1 MPPSMRNFLIGL
13 VVGVLLVG
21 LTLLVLVFAAV
32 RFAGSYANR
41 PVSVADGST
50 LVLDLEGDVPERL
63 PAEIP
68 IPILQNQ
75 TPMSVEQVWDTF
87 RRAATDS
94 RIRGILFEPHGLDI
108 GWAKMQE
115 IHDEIVQF
123 KKSGK
128 PIITYL
134 RSPTAREYYL
144 ASATDKIFISPEDSL
159 DLKGL
164 RAESMYFKQTLD
176 KVGVK
181 AEVIHAGKYKDAGDI
196 FTQTSMSPETREVLN
211 AILDQYYGN
220 LIATVAEG
228 RKKQP
233 DAVRALIDD
242 GPFLA
247 RDALSDGLVDSLGY
261 EDQAVAEMQ
270 SRLKQSELKRISGK
284 AYVKG
289 ALAVGRRR
297 TQDRADRG
305 TRGDHGRLRQRD
317 RGRRKL
323 HRNRLH
329 QIAEAGGERLVH
341 PRRHHAYRFSRRRCR
356 GLRRHP
362 A

>member
-1 MPPSMRNFLIGL
+1 MRNFLIGL
-13 VVGVLLVG
+13 IVGFLLVG
-21 LTLLVLVFAAV
+21 LTLLVIVFAAV

-41 PVSVADGST
+41 PASVADGST
-50 LVLDLEGDVPERL
+50 LVLDLECDVPERL
-63 PAEIP
+63 PAQIP
-68 IPILQNQ
+68 IPILQSQ
-75 TPMSVEQVWDTF
+75 TALSVEQLWDMF

-94 RIRGILFEPHGLDI
+94 RVRAILFEPRGLDI
-108 GWAKMQE
+108 GWGKMQE

-123 KKSGK
+123 RKSGK

-134 RSPTAREYYL
+134 RSPSAREYYL
-144 ASATDKIFISPEDSL
+144 ATATDKIFVSPEDSL

-164 RAESMYFKQTLD
+164 RVESMYFKQTLD

-196 FTQTSMSPETREVLN
+196 FTQTMMTPETREVMN

-261 EDQAVAEMQ
+261 EDQATAEMQ
-270 SRLKQSELKRISGK
+270 SRLKQTELHRISGK
-284 AYVKG
+284 AYRKG
-289 ALAVGRRR
+289 AFASGGGGRRIALIVGQGEI
-297 TQDRADRG
+297 TAG
-305 TRGDHGRLRQRD
+305 TGNETSDDESFTGT
-317 RGRRKL
+317 GFIKL
-323 HRNRLH
+323 LK
-329 QIAEAGGERLVH
+329 Q
-341 PRRHHAYRFSRRRCR
+341 
-356 GLRRHP
+356 
-362 A
+362 